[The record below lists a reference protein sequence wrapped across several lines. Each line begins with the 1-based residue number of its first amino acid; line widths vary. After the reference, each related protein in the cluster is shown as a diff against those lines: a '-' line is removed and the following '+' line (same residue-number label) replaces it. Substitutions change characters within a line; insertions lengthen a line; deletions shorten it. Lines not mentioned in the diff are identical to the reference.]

1 LGRFRF
7 HRGIVVASTFPV
19 EFIVKG
25 TPVSFQNPRPEARNE
40 WKARV
45 NEACSARLPP
55 GYTLSAARIAV
66 TLYYF
71 PIAPMQG
78 DVDNIV
84 KLVLDAMCGQIYVD
98 DSQIDR
104 IVVQRF
110 EPGNYFGFAS
120 PSPILEDALE
130 QAEPVL
136 YVRLSEDPLEDLK

>member
-1 LGRFRF
+1 MT
-7 HRGIVVASTFPV
+7 IEFPV

-40 WKARV
+40 WKGRVKAASLAKLPTGRSPSTARM
-45 NEACSARLPP
+45 
-55 GYTLSAARIAV
+55 AV

-71 PIAPMQG
+71 PSEPMQG

-84 KLVLDAMCGQIYVD
+84 KLVLDALCEQIYVD

-110 EPGNYFGFAS
+110 DPGNYFAFAS
-120 PSPILEDALE
+120 PSAMIEDALE
-130 QAEPVL
+130 QLESVL
-136 YVRLSEDPLEDLK
+136 YVRLSERSV